1 MTSPRSAHRRSPAAW
16 LLAAVLLCAAGP
28 SRAQIAPLEDL
39 ASFPQRRLEIH
50 SKRSGADH
58 VLNVW
63 VADTP
68 ARQAQGLMFVRE
80 LPADRGMIFVY
91 DAPRMLGM
99 WMKNTYVELDMLFIG
114 ADGRIAHIAERAQ
127 PHSLDTIA
135 APRSVQYV
143 LEIRGGEAQR
153 LALRAGDRVWQ
164 LAEGKR
170 RKL

>member
-1 MTSPRSAHRRSPAAW
+1 MTSHRIPRYRLPAAW
-16 LLAAVLLCAAGP
+16 LLAAMLLWAAGT

-50 SKRSGADH
+50 SKRTGADH

-99 WMKNTYVELDMLFIG
+99 WMKNTYIELDMLFIG
-114 ADGRIAHIAERAQ
+114 ADGRIAYIAERAQ

-135 APRSVQYV
+135 APRPVQHV
-143 LEIRGGEAQR
+143 LELRGGEARR
-153 LALRAGDRVWQ
+153 LQLRAGDRVWE